1 MLILEAFTSNKL
13 QFTGKSGND
22 FATEAVVLLRS
33 FCAHTAE

>member
-22 FATEAVVLLRS
+22 FPTEALPLLRLI
-33 FCAHTAE
+33 CAHTAE